1 MRHQKRGRKFGRV
14 RKQRRALL
22 KTMLGSLIMKEKIK
36 TTEAKAKELKSRVD
50 KIINKAKKSKIKEKK
65 IPVIRELKK
74 EIPDAAIEKVVGKF
88 LEKFEK
94 KTGGYA
100 RVIKLE
106 RRKSDG
112 AEMAIIE
119 FV

>member
-36 TTEAKAKELKSRVD
+36 TTEAKAKELKSKVD
-50 KIINKAKKSKIKEKK
+50 KIINRAKKSKVKERKLS
-65 IPVIRELKK
+65 IIRELKK
-74 EIPDAAIEKVVGKF
+74 EIPDIAISKLMGEF
-88 LEKFEK
+88 LEKFDK
-94 KTGGYA
+94 RVGGYA
-100 RVIKLE
+100 RVVKLE
-106 RRKSDG
+106 KRKSDG

>member
-1 MRHQKRGRKFGRV
+1 
-14 RKQRRALL
+14 
-22 KTMLGSLIMKEKIK
+22 MKEKIK
-36 TTEAKAKELKSRVD
+36 TTQAKAKELKSKVD

-65 IPVIRELKK
+65 LSIIRELKK
-74 EIPDAAIEKVVGKF
+74 EIPDMAIGKLMGAF
-88 LEKFEK
+88 LEKFDNK
-94 KTGGYA
+94 SGGYA

-119 FV
+119 LV